1 VARRSERG
9 SAGFEGNEAMP
20 ALAAG
25 GIKLEGQTTA
35 SRQTAELTK
44 QFVARHGASMTVDAT
59 GVKSVP
65 CDVAERCP

>member
-1 VARRSERG
+1 
-9 SAGFEGNEAMP
+9 MP

-59 GVKSVP
+59 RVKSVP